1 MSRGLLFIL
10 RLETLRSRAESSGG
24 FDTHLEPCLWGH
36 GVWTSHILCSV
47 EKIKVFGLYFYL
59 YHDCIVPMNAEKEQ
73 GVGCWFSSCVW
84 NHRARGDPRYQPHGS
99 LQPAGSWGWIADR
112 ELEASEVL
120 YLKPSSVSGCRL
132 QGRWR
137 DKGCLLIALCSYQSK
152 PLCRHSRLVS
162 RGHEGSRV
170 VVPLCVCSQP
180 CSLLCIWQIAE
191 LCFCKPCTCARMQS
205 VWAHGSVS
213 SRITSKCIPMC

>member
-1 MSRGLLFIL
+1 MSSPCMNKIWSNLIPHNMSRGLLFIL

-84 NHRARGDPRYQPHGS
+84 NHRARGDPRYQLMGAYS
-99 LQPAGSWGWIADR
+99 QQAAGAGSQTGNW
-112 ELEASEVL
+112 
-120 YLKPSSVSGCRL
+120 
-132 QGRWR
+132 
-137 DKGCLLIALCSYQSK
+137 K
-152 PLCRHSRLVS
+152 PLKCFTSSLAASQDAGYKAGEGIKAVS
-162 RGHEGSRV
+162 
-170 VVPLCVCSQP
+170 
-180 CSLLCIWQIAE
+180 
-191 LCFCKPCTCARMQS
+191 
-205 VWAHGSVS
+205 
-213 SRITSKCIPMC
+213 